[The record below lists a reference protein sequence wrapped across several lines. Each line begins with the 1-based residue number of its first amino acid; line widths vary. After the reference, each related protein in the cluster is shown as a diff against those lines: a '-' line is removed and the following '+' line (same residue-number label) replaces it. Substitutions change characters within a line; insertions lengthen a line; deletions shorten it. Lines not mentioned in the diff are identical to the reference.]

1 MTTFILALI
10 LQSASTSGS
19 WLREVSPDELMRH
32 SREIVRHVRPS
43 GSPGEF
49 AAIDYIVGELRAE
62 GVPVEV
68 HEFSAYVSDPVRASF
83 RIESETPLDVPALT
97 QAFSAS
103 TPVTGVTAEILDLGR
118 GTAADYSRVEARGKL
133 VLVDG
138 LADPEGVQAAQNAGA
153 VGAVFAA
160 TADRVNEMTV
170 GPIWG
175 TPSPGDVRLLPR
187 IPSVAVSRDAG
198 AAIRKRLASGPVRG
212 RVMTEVSSGFKTL
225 RLPVATIT
233 APRDPAGF
241 VLLGGHIDGWHH
253 GANDE
258 GASNAAMVEMA
269 RIAHRHRD
277 ELARGLKVA
286 WWPGHSNGRYAGS
299 TWYADRFW
307 IQLRDDAFA
316 YLNIDGVGQKEASR
330 FTAVATA
337 ELEPLAREI
346 VKGQASVDPEVSRP
360 GRNSDQ
366 SFYGIGLPLLQ
377 FNHER
382 TEDIGGYWWWHT
394 PEDTFDKI
402 DFDVLAG
409 DTRLYVEAL
418 HRLLTASALPLDLS
432 AAAAELERIL
442 VARTGS
448 GLDLSPAIERTRRL
462 EALLERIEAALP
474 DARVDS
480 GLSRGMVRTLR
491 PILRVMYQ
499 ERGPYHQDLAL
510 EHPLLPGLASDP
522 HASDFASAHLVRE
535 TNRLLDHLDQALSEA
550 ETLERELVKR

>member
-1 MTTFILALI
+1 MTAFILALV
-10 LQSASTSGS
+10 LQSS
-19 WLREVSPDELMRH
+19 WVRELSSDELERH
-32 SREIVRHVRPS
+32 AREIVRHVRPS
-43 GSPGEF
+43 GSSGEF
-49 AAIDYIVGELRAE
+49 AAIDYIVRTLRAD
-62 GVPVEV
+62 GVPIEV
-68 HEFSAYVSDPVRASF
+68 FEFSVYVSDPVRASF
-83 RIESETPLDVPALT
+83 RLESGTALDVPALT
-97 QAFSAS
+97 QAFSAP
-103 TPVTGVTAEILDLGR
+103 TPASGVVAEIVDLGR
-118 GTAADYSRVEARGKL
+118 GTPEDYARVSSLGKL

-153 VGAVFAA
+153 LGAVFAA

-175 TPSPGDVRLLPR
+175 TPSPGDLRLLPR

-198 AAIRKRLASGPVRG
+198 AEIRRRLTAGPVRG
-212 RVMTEVSSGFKTL
+212 RVTTEVSSGFKTL

-233 APRDPAGF
+233 ASRDPEAF
-241 VLLGGHIDGWHH
+241 VLLGGHIDAWHH

-258 GASNAAMVEMA
+258 GASNAAMVEIA
-269 RIAHRHRD
+269 RIAHRHRG
-277 ELARGLKVA
+277 ELARGLEVA

-307 IQLRDDAFA
+307 IQLRDHALA

-337 ELEPLAREI
+337 ELEPFARRI
-346 VKGQASVDPEVSRP
+346 VKDRVGVDPEVGRP

-366 SFYGIGLPLLQ
+366 AFFGVGLPALQ

-402 DFDVLAG
+402 DFEILTVDSG
-409 DTRLYVEAL
+409 LYVEAL
-418 HRLLTASALPLDLS
+418 HRLLTEPVPPFEAS
-432 AAAAELERIL
+432 AAAAELAEVL
-442 VARTGS
+442 SARTGQ
-448 GLDLSPAIERTRRL
+448 GLDLSDAMERARRL
-462 EALLERIEAALP
+462 ETLLKKIEASPAGS
-474 DARVDS
+474 RVD
-480 GLSRGMVRTLR
+480 GKFARRLVRALR
-491 PILRVMYQ
+491 PVLRVMYQ

-510 EHPLLPGLASDP
+510 EHPMLPGLAYDP
-522 HASDFASAHLVRE
+522 NPSEFARTHLVRE

-550 ETLERELVKR
+550 EALERELVKR

>member
-1 MTTFILALI
+1 MIAFILALL
-10 LQSASTSGS
+10 LQPSSAT
-19 WLREVSPDELMRH
+19 WLGEVSPDELERH

-49 AAIDYIVGELRAE
+49 AAIDYIVRELRAD
-62 GVPVEV
+62 GISVEV
-68 HEFSAYVSDPVRASF
+68 HELSVYVSDPVRASF
-83 RIESETPLDVPALT
+83 GIGSEASVDFPALT

-103 TPVTGVTAEILDLGR
+103 TSPSSVVAEIIDLGR
-118 GTAADYSRVEARGKL
+118 GREADYSRVEARGKL

-160 TADRVNEMTV
+160 TTDRVNEMTV

-175 TPSPGDVRLLPR
+175 TPSPGDLRLLPR

-198 AAIRKRLASGPVRG
+198 AAIRKQLESGPVRG
-212 RVMTEVSSGFKTL
+212 RVATEVSSGFKTL
-225 RLPVATIT
+225 RLPVATVT
-233 APRDPAGF
+233 SPRDSEGF
-241 VLLGGHIDGWHH
+241 VLLGGHIDAWHH

-258 GASNAAMVEMA
+258 GASNAAMIEMA
-269 RIAHRHRD
+269 RIAQRHRG
-277 ELARGLKVA
+277 ELARGLKVG

-307 IQLRDDAFA
+307 IELRDHAFA

-330 FTAVATA
+330 FSAVATS
-337 ELEPLAREI
+337 ELEPLARGI
-346 VKGQASVDPEVSRP
+346 VKELAGADPEVGRP

-366 SFYGIGLPLLQ
+366 AFYGIGLPLLQ

-402 DFDVLAG
+402 DFEVLSV
-409 DTRLYVEAL
+409 DTRLYVGAL
-418 HRLLTASALPLDLS
+418 HRLLTEGAPALDLS
-432 AAAAELERIL
+432 AAASELEKIL
-442 VARTGS
+442 AERNS
-448 GLDLSPAIERTRRL
+448 PALDLSAAIERTRRL
-462 EALLERIEAALP
+462 EALLERIETSLGSS
-474 DARVDS
+474 VDS
-480 GLSRGMVRTLR
+480 ELAHRMVRTLR
-491 PILRVMYQ
+491 PLLRVMYQ

-510 EHPLLPGLASDP
+510 EHPLLPGLATDP
-522 HASDFASAHLVRE
+522 GSSEFAKAHWVRE
-535 TNRLLDHLDQALSEA
+535 VNRLLDHLDQAISEGEA
-550 ETLERELVKR
+550 LERLIGER

>member
-1 MTTFILALI
+1 MTVFVLALV
-10 LQSASTSGS
+10 LQSASTSS
-19 WLREVSPDELMRH
+19 PWLRGVRPDELERH
-32 SREIVRHVRPS
+32 SREIVQHVRPS

-49 AAIDYIVGELRAE
+49 AAIDYIVAELRAE

-68 HEFSAYVSDPVRASF
+68 HELSVYVSDPVRASF
-83 RIESETPLDVPALT
+83 RLESETPLDFPALT

-103 TPVTGVTAEILDLGR
+103 TSASGVAAEIVDLGR
-118 GTAADYSRVEARGKL
+118 GTSADYSRVEARGKL

-153 VGAVFAA
+153 VGAVFVA

-175 TPSPGDVRLLPR
+175 TPSPGDLRLLPR

-198 AAIRKRLASGPVRG
+198 AAIRKLLGSGPVRG
-212 RVMTEVSSGFKTL
+212 RVTTEVLSGFKTL
-225 RLPVATIT
+225 RLPVATVT
-233 APRDPAGF
+233 APQDPEGF
-241 VLLGGHIDGWHH
+241 VLLGGHIDAWHH

-258 GASNAAMVEMA
+258 GASNAAMVEIA

-307 IQLRDDAFA
+307 VELRDHAFA

-330 FTAVATA
+330 FSAVATA
-337 ELEPLAREI
+337 ELETLARAI
-346 VKGQASVDPEVSRP
+346 VEDQASVDPEVGRP

-366 SFYGIGLPLLQ
+366 AFYGIGLPLLQ

-402 DFDVLAG
+402 DFEILAG

-418 HRLLTASALPLDLS
+418 HRLLTEPAPPFDLS
-432 AAAAELERIL
+432 AAASELEKIL
-442 VARTGS
+442 VERADP
-448 GLDLSPAIERTRRL
+448 GLDLSPALERTRRL
-462 EALLERIEAALP
+462 VALLERIQVSLSSAK
-474 DARVDS
+474 VDS
-480 GLSRGMVRTLR
+480 ALARRMVRTLR
-491 PILRVMYQ
+491 PVLRVMYQ

-510 EHPLLPGLASDP
+510 EHPLLPGFAADP
-522 HASDFASAHLVRE
+522 RLSEFTRAHLVRE
-535 TNRLLDHLDQALSEA
+535 TNRLIDHLDQALLEGEA
-550 ETLERELVKR
+550 LERELDKR